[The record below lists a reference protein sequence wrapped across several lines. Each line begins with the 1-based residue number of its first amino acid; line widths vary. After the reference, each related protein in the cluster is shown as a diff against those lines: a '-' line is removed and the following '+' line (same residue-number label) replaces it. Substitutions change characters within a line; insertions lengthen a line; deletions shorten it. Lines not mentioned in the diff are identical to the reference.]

1 MGNTL
6 GELTFGEFITVKRKQ
21 ANIQLRDFAAMLSLS
36 AGYLSQIERGIR
48 PAPTYKNQLKLVQT
62 LGLIGEERDMFF
74 DLAAKTR
81 LRNTIPMDIAEFV
94 VQDRAVQAFLRT
106 AIQRG
111 YSGEDLQKLI

>member
-36 AGYLSQIERGIR
+36 AGYLSQIERGTR
-48 PAPTYKNQLKLVQT
+48 PAPTFQNQLKLVQV
-62 LGLIGEERDMFF
+62 LGLTDEERDLLF
-74 DLAAKTR
+74 DLAAETR
-81 LRNTIPMDIAEFV
+81 VRNAVPLDIAEYV
-94 VQDRAVQAFLRT
+94 MQDRAVRSFLRT
-106 AIQRG
+106 AIRLG

>member
-36 AGYLSQIERGIR
+36 AGYLSQIERGTR
-48 PAPTYKNQLKLVQT
+48 PAPTYENQLKLAQA
-62 LGLIGEERDMFF
+62 LGLTGEERDLFF

-81 LRNTIPMDIAEFV
+81 LRSVIPLDIAEYI
-94 VQDRAVQAFLRT
+94 VQDPEVQSFLRQ
-106 AIQRG
+106 AIRRG